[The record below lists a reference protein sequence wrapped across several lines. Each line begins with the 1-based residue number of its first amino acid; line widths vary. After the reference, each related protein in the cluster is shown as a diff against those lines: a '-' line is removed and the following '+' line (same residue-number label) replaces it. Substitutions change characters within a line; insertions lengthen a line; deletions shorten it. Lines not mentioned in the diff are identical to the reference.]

1 MPNTNF
7 TAKGLAALK
16 PAAVRID
23 YWDES
28 LPGFGLRVTPDGQKT
43 WTVMYRFGGRKRRY
57 TLGVYPALS
66 LADAR
71 KLAREAQRAV
81 GLGIDPAAAKKAERL
96 ADSFA
101 KLAEHYLERYAKPRK
116 KSWREDARIIA
127 NKLNP
132 LFGNMRA
139 QDVTRA
145 DVRMLCE
152 KVAEH
157 APIEANRTLA
167 TCRKL
172 YNWAI
177 SQDLV
182 ETNPCFQIPAPGQ
195 ERRRD
200 RVLSDD
206 EVCTVW
212 NDLENEEPR
221 MAAIMRLRLITAQ
234 RGAEVAAMER
244 DEIDFAGGWWTIPAE
259 KAKNGLAHRVPL
271 TAMAIKILERVV
283 KTLGESSYV
292 FPAPLS
298 KGKAP
303 TSKFDLT
310 KTTERIRKRT
320 GIKDLAAHD
329 LRRTAASR
337 MTSMGIPRLTVS
349 KILNHVEPGV
359 TAVYDRHSYD
369 REKREALE
377 QWALRLRVIV
387 SGLREVGTEEVAP

>member
-1 MPNTNF
+1 MPSTNF

-43 WTVMYRFGGRKRRY
+43 STVMYRFGGRKRRY

-101 KLAEHYLERYAKPRK
+101 RLAEHYLERYAKPRK

-127 NKLNP
+127 KKLNP
-132 LFGNMRA
+132 SFGNMRA

-145 DVRMLCE
+145 DVRMLLE
-152 KVAEH
+152 KIAGH

-182 ETNPCFQIPAPGQ
+182 EANPCAHIAAPGQ
-195 ERRRD
+195 ERQGD

-206 EVCTVW
+206 EICTVW
-212 NDLENEEPR
+212 KDLDNEEPR
-221 MAAIMRLRLITAQ
+221 MAAIMRLRLIRAQ
-234 RGAEVAAMER
+234 RGGEVAAMER
-244 DEIDFAGGWWTIPAE
+244 DDLDLAGGWWTIPAE

-271 TAMAIKILERVV
+271 TAPTVKILERV
-283 KTLGESSYV
+283 LAPDRSSYV
-292 FPAPLS
+292 FAAPSS

-310 KTTERIRKRT
+310 KVTERIRKRT
-320 GIKDLAAHD
+320 GIKDLNAHD

-337 MTSMGIPRLTVS
+337 MTGMGIARLTVS

-377 QWALRLRVIV
+377 QWALHLRIIV
-387 SGLREVGTEEVAP
+387 SGLRKVGAEKVLP

>member
-1 MPNTNF
+1 
-7 TAKGLAALK
+7 
-16 PAAVRID
+16 VRID

-28 LPGFGLRVTPDGQKT
+28 LPGFGLRITPDGQRT

-57 TLGVYPALS
+57 TLGAYPTLS

-71 KLAREAQRAV
+71 KLAREAQRSV
-81 GLGIDPAAAKKAERL
+81 RLGMDPASAKKAERL

-101 KLAEHYLERYAKPRK
+101 ELAEHYLERYAKPRK

-132 LFGNMRA
+132 SFGKIRA
-139 QDVTRA
+139 QDVMRG
-145 DVRMLCE
+145 DVRVLLE
-152 KVAEH
+152 KIAER
-157 APIEANRTLA
+157 APIDANRTLA

-182 ETNPCFQIPAPGQ
+182 EANPCAHIAAPGH
-195 ERRRD
+195 EHRRD

-212 NDLENEEPR
+212 KDLENEEPR

-234 RGAEVAAMER
+234 RGGEVAAMER
-244 DEIDFAGGWWTIPAE
+244 NELDLAGGWWTIPAQ
-259 KAKNGLAHRVPL
+259 KVKNGLAHRVPL
-271 TAMAIKILERVV
+271 TALAIKILERAVAEP
-283 KTLGESSYV
+283 GGSSYV

-310 KTTERIRKRT
+310 KTTERIRGRT
-320 GIKDLAAHD
+320 GIKDLTAHD

-377 QWALRLRVIV
+377 QWALRLRIIV
-387 SGLREVGTEEVAP
+387 SGLREIGTEELAP

>member
-1 MPNTNF
+1 MPTTNF

-16 PAAVRID
+16 SATVRID

-57 TLGVYPALS
+57 TLGAYPTLS

-71 KLAREAQRAV
+71 KLAREAQRSV
-81 GLGIDPAAAKKAERL
+81 RLGIDPASAKKAERL

-101 KLAEHYLERYAKPRK
+101 ELAEQYLERYAKPRK

-132 LFGNMRA
+132 SFGNIRA
-139 QDVTRA
+139 QDVTRS
-145 DVRMLCE
+145 DVRVLLE
-152 KVAEH
+152 KIAEH

-182 ETNPCFQIPAPGQ
+182 EANPCAHIAAPGH

-212 NDLENEEPR
+212 KDLENEEPR

-234 RGAEVAAMER
+234 RGGEVAAMER
-244 DEIDFAGGWWTIPAE
+244 NELDLAGGWWTIPAE

-271 TAMAIKILERVV
+271 TAPAIKILERAVA
-283 KTLGESSYV
+283 TLGESSYV

-310 KTTERIRKRT
+310 KTTERIRGRT
-320 GIKDLAAHD
+320 GIKDLTAHD

-337 MTSMGIPRLTVS
+337 MTGMGIPRLTVS

-377 QWALRLRVIV
+377 QWALRLRIIV
-387 SGLREVGTEEVAP
+387 SGLREVGAEEVAP

>member
-16 PAAVRID
+16 PATVRID

-57 TLGVYPALS
+57 TLGAYPTLS

-71 KLAREAQRAV
+71 KLAREAQRSV
-81 GLGIDPAAAKKAERL
+81 RLGIDPAATKKTERL
-96 ADSFA
+96 ADCFA
-101 KLAEHYLERYAKPRK
+101 ELAEHYLERYAKPRK

-132 LFGNMRA
+132 ALGNIRA

-145 DVRMLCE
+145 DMRLLLE
-152 KVAEH
+152 KIAEH

-182 ETNPCFQIPAPGQ
+182 AANPCVQISAPGQ
-195 ERRRD
+195 ERQRD
-200 RVLSDD
+200 RVLSDH
-206 EVCTVW
+206 EVRTVW
-212 NDLENEEPR
+212 KDLDNEEPK

-234 RGAEVAAMER
+234 RGGEVAAMER
-244 DEIDFAGGWWTIPAE
+244 SELDLAEGWWTIPAE

-271 TAMAIKILERVV
+271 TAPAIKILERV
-283 KTLGESSYV
+283 LAAPGESTYV

-298 KGKAP
+298 KGKAS

-310 KTTERIRKRT
+310 KAAERIRRRT
-320 GIKDLAAHD
+320 GIKDLTAHD

-337 MTSMGIPRLTVS
+337 MTGMGIARLTVS
-349 KILNHVEPGV
+349 KILNHVESGV

-369 REKREALE
+369 HEKREALE
-377 QWALRLRVIV
+377 QWALRLRIIV
-387 SGLREVGTEEVAP
+387 SGLREVAAEEGLP

>member
-1 MPNTNF
+1 M
-7 TAKGLAALK
+7 
-16 PAAVRID
+16 
-23 YWDES
+23 
-28 LPGFGLRVTPDGQKT
+28 
-43 WTVMYRFGGRKRRY
+43 
-57 TLGVYPALS
+57 
-66 LADAR
+66 
-71 KLAREAQRAV
+71 QRSV

-101 KLAEHYLERYAKPRK
+101 KLAEHYLERYAMPRK

-132 LFGNMRA
+132 SFGNMRA

-182 ETNPCFQIPAPGQ
+182 ETNPCFQIQAPGQ

-206 EVCTVW
+206 EICTVW
-212 NDLENEEPR
+212 KDLENEEPR
-221 MAAIMRLRLITAQ
+221 MTAIMRLRLITAQ
-234 RGAEVAAMER
+234 RGGEVAAMER
-244 DEIDFAGGWWTIPAE
+244 DELDLAGGWWTIPAE

-271 TAMAIKILERVV
+271 TAPAVKILEQAIA
-283 KTLGESSYV
+283 TGESSYV

-298 KGKAP
+298 KRKAP

-310 KTTERIRKRT
+310 KVTERIRRRT

-337 MTSMGIPRLTVS
+337 MTGMGIPRLTVS

-377 QWALRLRVIV
+377 QWALRLRIIV
-387 SGLREVGTEEVAP
+387 SGLREAAAEGIAP

>member
-23 YWDES
+23 YWDQS

-57 TLGVYPALS
+57 TLGAYPALS

-71 KLAREAQRAV
+71 KLAREAQRSV

-101 KLAEHYLERYAKPRK
+101 KLAEQYLERYAKPRK

-127 NKLNP
+127 SKLNP
-132 LFGNMRA
+132 SFGNMRA

-145 DVRMLCE
+145 DVRMLLE
-152 KVAEH
+152 KIAEH

-195 ERRRD
+195 ERQRD

-206 EVCTVW
+206 EVRTVW
-212 NDLENEEPR
+212 KDLENEEPR
-221 MAAIMRLRLITAQ
+221 ITAIMRLRLITAQ
-234 RGAEVAAMER
+234 RGGEVAAMER
-244 DEIDFAGGWWTIPAE
+244 NELDLAGGWWTIPAE

-271 TAMAIKILERVV
+271 TAPAVKILERV
-283 KTLGESSYV
+283 LAAPDGSSYV

-298 KGKAP
+298 NGKAP

-320 GIKDLAAHD
+320 GIKDLTAHD

-337 MTSMGIPRLTVS
+337 MTGMGIPRLTVS

-377 QWALRLRVIV
+377 TWALRLRVIV
-387 SGLREVGTEEVAP
+387 SGLREVGAEEVAP

>member
-1 MPNTNF
+1 MPTTNF
-7 TAKGLAALK
+7 TAKGLAAFK
-16 PAAVRID
+16 PATVRID

-57 TLGVYPALS
+57 TLGAYPALS

-71 KLAREAQRAV
+71 KLAREAQRSV
-81 GLGIDPAAAKKAERL
+81 RLGIDPAAAKKAERL

-101 KLAEHYLERYAKPRK
+101 ELAEEYVERYAKPRK

-132 LFGNMRA
+132 SFGNIRA

-145 DVRMLCE
+145 DVRVLLE
-152 KVAEH
+152 KIAEH

-182 ETNPCFQIPAPGQ
+182 EANPCAHIPAPGH
-195 ERRRD
+195 EHRRD

-212 NDLENEEPR
+212 KDLENEEPR

-234 RGAEVAAMER
+234 RGGEVAAMER
-244 DEIDFAGGWWTIPAE
+244 NELDLAGGWWTIPAE

-271 TAMAIKILERVV
+271 TAPAIKILERVRR
-283 KTLGESSYV
+283 SS
-292 FPAPLS
+292 
-298 KGKAP
+298 
-303 TSKFDLT
+303 
-310 KTTERIRKRT
+310 
-320 GIKDLAAHD
+320 
-329 LRRTAASR
+329 RRV
-337 MTSMGIPRLTVS
+337 I
-349 KILNHVEPGV
+349 
-359 TAVYDRHSYD
+359 
-369 REKREALE
+369 
-377 QWALRLRVIV
+377 LRVP
-387 SGLREVGTEEVAP
+387 GAAE